1 MPSMFSIVL
10 QAPRGNLETV
20 CPRALVLGS
29 VRHNL
34 NRKEFRTA
42 FLTCRT
48 HRIDLNVLWTYDE
61 ELFFENVGLF
71 VQQIHDVEYIDLF
84 LSSLKEPLSLE
95 KAPAV
100 VDGKPSRHII
110 AADDRPGEG
119 KKVSAVCDAIL
130 AELLANCSS
139 THTQSILT
147 AHLSKI
153 PPDIPSALRVIAE
166 LKGCITMTPL
176 MTDSKSPLLPRAIEH
191 ICFLADV
198 NKLYDEAL
206 GLYRL
211 DITLLIAQK
220 SQKDPREYLPF
231 LRSLNEME
239 TNMSRF
245 TIDDYLKRYSSALMH
260 LSKCSP
266 TKSFD
271 DVLAYV
277 KKHKLFKDGMKLYN
291 NNREQYDV
299 LSNCKI
305 TNARRC

>member
-1 MPSMFSIVL
+1 MPSTFSIVL

-84 LSSLKEPLSLE
+84 LSSLKEPLSVE
-95 KAPAV
+95 KAPVV
-100 VDGKPSRHII
+100 VDGKPSRHVI
-110 AADDRPGEG
+110 AADDKPGEG

-130 AELLANCSS
+130 AELLANYSS
-139 THTQSILT
+139 AHTQSILT

-166 LKGCITMTPL
+166 LKGCITMNP
-176 MTDSKSPLLPRAIEH
+176 
-191 ICFLADV
+191 
-198 NKLYDEAL
+198 
-206 GLYRL
+206 
-211 DITLLIAQK
+211 
-220 SQKDPREYLPF
+220 
-231 LRSLNEME
+231 
-239 TNMSRF
+239 
-245 TIDDYLKRYSSALMH
+245 
-260 LSKCSP
+260 
-266 TKSFD
+266 
-271 DVLAYV
+271 
-277 KKHKLFKDGMKLYN
+277 
-291 NNREQYDV
+291 
-299 LSNCKI
+299 SND
-305 TNARRC
+305 R